1 MSRLKTVR
9 YIFGYDEYG
18 KPIRVDNINN
28 VKGIYAIGLDD
39 PVSEEKTLV
48 HAKVG
53 LGGLTQLNEGGL
65 LPRIR
70 SYYTC
75 FPDGVWEYAFLIST
89 RKQPPKGFLAE
100 IEHEVH
106 QELDKRNFRYKTK
119 YLTWSK
125 RPPELFVCSI
135 EDLRRIF
142 LLVKQR
148 HPKHLQ
154 VVYPSEFEQPL

>member
-53 LGGLTQLNEGGL
+53 LGGLTQLN
-65 LPRIR
+65 
-70 SYYTC
+70 
-75 FPDGVWEYAFLIST
+75 
-89 RKQPPKGFLAE
+89 
-100 IEHEVH
+100 
-106 QELDKRNFRYKTK
+106 
-119 YLTWSK
+119 
-125 RPPELFVCSI
+125 
-135 EDLRRIF
+135 
-142 LLVKQR
+142 
-148 HPKHLQ
+148 
-154 VVYPSEFEQPL
+154 